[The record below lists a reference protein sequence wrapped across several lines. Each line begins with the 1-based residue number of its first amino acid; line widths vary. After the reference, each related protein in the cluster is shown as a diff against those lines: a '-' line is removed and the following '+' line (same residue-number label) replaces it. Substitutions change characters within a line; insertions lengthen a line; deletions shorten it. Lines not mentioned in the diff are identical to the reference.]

1 MTLST
6 GCTLEVRECS
16 GDYRPATPE
25 EILAAAQRVINR
37 RFRRGACISS
47 VAASVEFF
55 RHKLALREQ
64 EVFAVLFLDCKHHI
78 LGYEDVFYGT
88 IDGASIHPRI
98 VVQKAL
104 GYNAA
109 AVIVAH
115 NHPSGA
121 AEPSS
126 ADRTITLRLK
136 EALSLVD
143 VRLLDHIIVGEPCV
157 SLAESGVI

>member
-1 MTLST
+1 MRRVNRQSVHFIHPTGETHPPST
-6 GCTLEVRECS
+6 
-16 GDYRPATPE
+16 
-25 EILAAAQRVINR
+25 
-37 RFRRGACISS
+37 
-47 VAASVEFF
+47 
-55 RHKLALREQ
+55 
-64 EVFAVLFLDCKHHI
+64 VLFLDCKHHI

-121 AEPSS
+121 PRK
-126 ADRTITLRLK
+126 RT
-136 EALSLVD
+136 
-143 VRLLDHIIVGEPCV
+143 CV
-157 SLAESGVI
+157 MQQMLPE